1 MTEVHGT
8 GWDGQGWT
16 GVDRGGRVGRMD
28 GRRKFRTTPHAPSPA
43 GQRWGHLSAQGFDF
57 ILLLLKVGGVKGSR
71 DLHHVPPNFP
81 HHPGHT
87 RGQL

>member
-1 MTEVHGT
+1 MEQEPGAADE
-8 GWDGQGWT
+8 GEGD
-16 GVDRGGRVGRMD
+16 D
-28 GRRKFRTTPHAPSPA
+28 A
-43 GQRWGHLSAQGFDF
+43 

-71 DLHHVPPNFP
+71 DLHHVPPNFT